1 MNPRNSVLMAAALI
15 LTLPLAPLTARAGA
29 NDYFAGEWVLD
40 TKRTEPGAGVPTEIQ
55 QTVTFEGD
63 NVRVTRTV
71 QRPLVEPVSYEYI
84 YDTSGAKHLVF
95 DEFPRQVTA
104 GWDGGDLVV
113 EWSFPVQTFTI
124 NASEVW
130 KKRRSGMMITY
141 TFTPESGDSNVAKF
155 YLKRPE

>member
-1 MNPRNSVLMAAALI
+1 MSLRIPSPMSPVLALA
-15 LTLPLAPLTARAGA
+15 LLLAPCTALAGA

-40 TKRTEPGAGVPTEIQ
+40 TKRTDPGPATPLAIE
-55 QTVTFEGD
+55 QTVTLEGE
-63 NVRVTRTV
+63 NVRVARTV

-95 DEFPRQVTA
+95 DEFPREVTA
-104 GWDGGDLVV
+104 EWDGKDLKI
-113 EWSFPVQTFTI
+113 EWSFPVQGFTI

-141 TFTPESGDSNVAKF
+141 TFKPESGPSNEAKF